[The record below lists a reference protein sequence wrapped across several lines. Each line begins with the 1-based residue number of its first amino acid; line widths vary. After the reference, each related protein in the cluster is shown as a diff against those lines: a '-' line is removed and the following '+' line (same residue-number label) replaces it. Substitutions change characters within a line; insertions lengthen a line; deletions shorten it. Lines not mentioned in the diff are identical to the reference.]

1 MKLSPFSCYFGKS
14 FDVLGL
20 ELMSVTCREDAFS
33 SFMGPQQYFSL
44 ASGFHLG
51 PIQLLVFNP
60 LRQHG
65 ALVLSGERPPRSR
78 I

>member
-1 MKLSPFSCYFGKS
+1 MKLSPFACYFGKS
-14 FDVLGL
+14 LDVLAL
-20 ELMSVTCREDAFS
+20 ELMCVTYREDGSVLLWVLS
-33 SFMGPQQYFSL
+33 STFSL

-65 ALVLSGERPPRSR
+65 ALVLSGEHSPRSR

>member
-33 SFMGPQQYFSL
+33 PFMGPQQYFFLSKWL
-44 ASGFHLG
+44 SFRSHTVVGFQSIKTAWGPGVVRRAS
-51 PIQLLVFNP
+51 
-60 LRQHG
+60 
-65 ALVLSGERPPRSR
+65 S
-78 I
+78 